1 MSRVCSDL
9 IGRRVL
15 IVEDDPLVV
24 MLFEDT
30 LTDIGCKVAGCATRL
45 EVGIDKAR
53 SLSLDTAVIDINLN
67 GQRSFPIAEAL
78 IERGIPVVFVTGY
91 GMTSLPAPFD
101 RAPVLT
107 KPFRKRDL
115 QQALLLALDAEPHP
129 DEGRPI

>member
-1 MSRVCSDL
+1 MAQVCSDL
-9 IGRRVL
+9 VGQRVL

-30 LTDIGCKVAGCATRL
+30 LIDIGCEIAGCATRL

-53 SLSLDTAVIDINLN
+53 SLPLDTAIIDLNLN

-78 IERGIPVVFVTGY
+78 IERGIPMVFVTGY
-91 GMTSLPAPFD
+91 GMKSLPAPFD

-107 KPFRKRDL
+107 KPFRKIDL
-115 QQALLLALDAEPHP
+115 QQALLLALGSEPRR
-129 DEGRPI
+129 DKIRPT